1 MLSRRSAIT
10 LTLTSLTAMILL
22 VVATII
28 IAQVWLTPTQEQRN
42 RAAGPQNLPPAAL
55 VVTDPAP
62 VHAEPSVDSRRLSLV
77 LDPDC
82 STIGAVVGDTMAERA
97 VDEHGNVWFSTAPDT
112 WVLNN
117 GFCQ

>member
-1 MLSRRSAIT
+1 MLSRRSAII
-10 LTLTSLTAMILL
+10 LTLTSLAAMAALIA
-22 VVATII
+22 ATVI
-28 IAQVWLTPTQEQRN
+28 IAQTWLTPTQEQRN
-42 RAAGPQNLPPAAL
+42 RAAPGQDLPPAAL

-82 STIGAVVGDTMAERA
+82 STIGAVAGDTMAERA
-97 VDEHGNVWFSTAPDT
+97 VDENGNIWFSTAPDI

-117 GFCQ
+117 GFCH